1 MTIWRTSKT
10 SVSLFLS
17 YCGQLWLP
25 VLTRLDCSS
34 CPVYSIVNEEPN
46 AEECKV
52 KIKQYEE
59 AHRTE
64 IVIRQ
69 SHRADEERAIQDRI
83 ASEQREAERR
93 KRDYQEG
100 EKAIALAKRKF
111 KQESTEVLLGEREE
125 VSADL
130 VAAQMQGYRNELKRQ
145 REGKTSTN
153 FVSPRVREPEGG
165 LLKREK
171 KLDRE
176 LYRKRQAAGGGI
188 PAGSLTS
195 QERNWNETVS
205 TLFERVPAV
214 Q

>member
-1 MTIWRTSKT
+1 MFLIIDIFLILSPPLPNL
-10 SVSLFLS
+10 SVVF
-17 YCGQLWLP
+17 
-25 VLTRLDCSS
+25 
-34 CPVYSIVNEEPN
+34 SIVNEEPN
-46 AEECKV
+46 AEECKA

-83 ASEQREAERR
+83 AAEQREAERH
-93 KRDYQEG
+93 KRDYSEG

-145 REGKTSTN
+145 REGKAAGTN
-153 FVSPRVREPEGG
+153 FVSPRVREPDGG
-165 LLKREK
+165 LLKREVK
-171 KLDRE
+171 FDRE

-195 QERNWNETVS
+195 QERNWNETIS
-205 TLFERVPAV
+205 TLFERIGVRA
-214 Q
+214 